1 MFTSQSSA
9 SGSSGSGALIPH
21 GTLAFAVVKP
31 TGIKES
37 KRTGG
42 GYANLELT
50 ISEGQYTGR
59 KVWTIVMNPQDERN
73 HNHTLRAEGKNDGAL
88 MGLASMCRMFEAAGV
103 FNPLDARSYDRF
115 NNASFNTVI
124 EALDGITVAIKIKI
138 AKGKDGYDDKNEVA
152 EFLSPAPSSGTSK
165 LWNQLTGDGSAA
177 RKSAFGQPAFGAPA
191 QAPVIPQVRP
201 VAPAPVN
208 PPTINNGPKW
218 INKRA
223 TGDLG
228 LDNAGNNPF

>member
-42 GYANLELT
+42 TYANLELT
-50 ISEGQYTGR
+50 ISDGPFTGR
-59 KVWTIVMNPQDERN
+59 KVWTIVMNPQDDKNQN
-73 HNHTLRAEGKNDGAL
+73 HALRAEGKNDGAL

-103 FNPLDARSYDRF
+103 FNPLDARSYDRY
-115 NNASFNTVI
+115 NGASFNQVI
-124 EALDGITVAIKIKI
+124 AGLEGLTVAIKVKI
-138 AKGKDGYDDKNEVA
+138 SKGKDGYEDKNEVA
-152 EFLSPAPSSGTSK
+152 EFLSPAPTSGTSK
-165 LWNQLTGDGSAA
+165 LWAQLTGDGSTA

-191 QAPVIPQVRP
+191 QAPVQPQVRP
-201 VAPAPVN
+201 VAPQPPVQ
-208 PPTINNGPKW
+208 PSINNGPKW
-218 INKRA
+218 ITKRPN
-223 TGDLG
+223 GDLG

>member
-1 MFTSQSSA
+1 MFTSQSGA
-9 SGSSGSGALIPH
+9 SSSQGPSALIPH

-42 GYANLELT
+42 TYANLELT

-73 HNHTLRAEGKNDGAL
+73 QNHALRNEGKNDGAL
-88 MGLASMCRMFEAAGV
+88 MGLAAMCRMFEAAGV
-103 FNPLDARSYDRF
+103 FNPLDARSYDKF
-115 NNASFNTVI
+115 NGASFNAVI
-124 EALDGITVAIKIKI
+124 AALEGLTVAIKIKV

-165 LWNQLTGDGSAA
+165 LWTQLAGDGSVA
-177 RKSAFGQPAFGAPA
+177 RKTAFGQPSFGAPA
-191 QAPVIPQVRP
+191 QAPIQPVIRP
-201 VAPAPVN
+201 VAPIAPTQ
-208 PPTINNGPKW
+208 PTINNGPKW
-218 INKRA
+218 INKRQN
-223 TGDLG
+223 GDLG
-228 LDNAGNNPF
+228 LDTSGNNPY